1 MSFAASVIVLLSNQ
15 QEGTFMKN
23 INIYYSPDYLCEG
36 YGVDTREKAADIVA
50 SFFDRPIE
58 GIQVVA
64 PEAATSEE
72 VARVHKARYINALLT
87 GRPDSL
93 ADANGIG
100 DWSTDLRRSVFSM
113 VGGCIASARY
123 SYLNKVNSGSLSSGL
138 HHARAGHGSGF
149 CTLNGLAIAARDVLI
164 QGAQRVLII
173 DLDAHGGGGTASLID
188 GVEGVEQIDV
198 SVNHFDNYENTESAR
213 ITRSSGESY
222 LADIEMMLQSVVHPG
237 SIDLVIYN
245 AGMDPHEDCST
256 GGAAGITTSVLA
268 QREEMVFAWA
278 KEHETPVSFVLAGGY
293 SGRKLTRS
301 QLVDLHRLTIQ
312 EAAS

>member
-1 MSFAASVIVLLSNQ
+1 
-15 QEGTFMKN
+15 MKN
-23 INIYYSPDYLCEG
+23 INVYYSPDYLCEG
-36 YGVDTREKAADIVA
+36 YGVDTREKAGDIAA
-50 SFFDRPIE
+50 SFLDRPIA

-64 PEAATSEE
+64 PEAATSDE
-72 VARVHKARYINALLT
+72 VARVHKRRYINALLT

-100 DWSTDLRRSVFSM
+100 DWSTDLRRSVFAM
-113 VGGCIASARY
+113 VGGCIASARD

-173 DLDAHGGGGTASLID
+173 DLDAHGGGGTASLI
-188 GVEGVEQIDV
+188 EGVKGIEQIDV
-198 SVNHFDNYENTESAR
+198 SVNYFDNYEDSDNAR
-213 ITRSSGESY
+213 IIRSSGESY
-222 LADIEMMLQSVVHPG
+222 LDDINQMLQSVADPS

-245 AGMDPHEDCST
+245 AGMDPHEDCTT
-256 GGAAGITTSVLA
+256 GGAEGITTSVLA
-268 QREEMVFAWA
+268 QREEMVFGWA
-278 KEHETPVSFVLAGGY
+278 KGHEIPVSFALAGGY
-293 SGRKLTRS
+293 SGRKLTRA

-312 EAAS
+312 EAARA

>member
-1 MSFAASVIVLLSNQ
+1 
-15 QEGTFMKN
+15 MKD

-50 SFFDRPIE
+50 SFSDRPIE

-100 DWSTDLRRSVFSM
+100 EWSTDLRRSVFSM

-123 SYLNKVNSGSLSSGL
+123 SYLNKVNSGSLASGL
-138 HHARAGHGSGF
+138 HHARAGHGTGF
-149 CTLNGLAIAARDVLI
+149 CTLNGLAIAACDVLI

-188 GVEGVEQIDV
+188 GIEGIEQIDV
-198 SVNHFDNYENTESAR
+198 PVNGFDRYEDTNNAR
-213 ITRSSGESY
+213 LIRSSGETY
-222 LADIEMMLQSVVHPG
+222 IEDITKLLESVPNPS
-237 SIDLVIYN
+237 SIDLMIYN

-256 GGAAGITTSVLA
+256 GGAVGITTAVLA
-268 QREEMVFAWA
+268 QREKSVFGWA
-278 KEHETPVSFVLAGGY
+278 VRHGVPVSFVLAGGY
-293 SGRKLTRS
+293 SGRKLTRD

-312 EAAS
+312 ESVVYFGGVKSEQ